1 MAECPKSFECE
12 SPDVSLDVGR
22 VPSYISIVSSAFSCL
37 GSLLIIVAYA
47 AVKDRR
53 RGVQTMVAQL
63 AVADFILASGF
74 IMGAVNFL
82 LSYNRNDAEEACK
95 NFQAVCKVQSLI
107 TAWTSITSYIWTS
120 LIALYFFIHFV
131 CNQAAAFAK
140 LTPMWVVIAWVFPLP
155 ILLPL
160 LCLGKLG
167 YSRYAASN
175 WCYVA
180 DDDYSIPL
188 SRKPSQI
195 AAIVTVAWLWEV
207 ISHVTVVILYGCG
220 VLPTRGHQLVPCTR
234 FFRPHNIFFRDN
246 RLTELNCTEK
256 TLKI

>member
-107 TAWTSITSYIWTS
+107 NNVIYLDFSDCALLFYSLCVQPGSCICQIDTDVGSDSLDFPSPNTAPITLPRKTRLFTVCSI
-120 LIALYFFIHFV
+120 
-131 CNQAAAFAK
+131 K
-140 LTPMWVVIAWVFPLP
+140 LV
-155 ILLPL
+155 
-160 LCLGKLG
+160 LCC
-167 YSRYAASN
+167 R
-175 WCYVA
+175 
-180 DDDYSIPL
+180 
-188 SRKPSQI
+188 
-195 AAIVTVAWLWEV
+195 
-207 ISHVTVVILYGCG
+207 
-220 VLPTRGHQLVPCTR
+220 
-234 FFRPHNIFFRDN
+234 
-246 RLTELNCTEK
+246 
-256 TLKI
+256 

>member
-37 GSLLIIVAYA
+37 GSLLIIVTYA

-167 YSRYAASN
+167 YSRLV
-175 WCYVA
+175 W
-180 DDDYSIPL
+180 
-188 SRKPSQI
+188 RSQ
-195 AAIVTVAWLWEV
+195 T
-207 ISHVTVVILYGCG
+207 
-220 VLPTRGHQLVPCTR
+220 
-234 FFRPHNIFFRDN
+234 N
-246 RLTELNCTEK
+246 RE
-256 TLKI
+256 

>member
-47 AVKDRR
+47 VVKDRR

-82 LSYNRNDAEEACK
+82 LSYNRNDVEDACK

-107 TAWTSITSYIWTS
+107 TTWTSITSYIILDISDCALLFYS
-120 LIALYFFIHFV
+120 LCVQPGSCICQIDTDVGSDSLGFPSPNTAPITLPRKTRLFTV
-131 CNQAAAFAK
+131 CNIK
-140 LTPMWVVIAWVFPLP
+140 LV
-155 ILLPL
+155 
-160 LCLGKLG
+160 LCC
-167 YSRYAASN
+167 R
-175 WCYVA
+175 
-180 DDDYSIPL
+180 
-188 SRKPSQI
+188 
-195 AAIVTVAWLWEV
+195 
-207 ISHVTVVILYGCG
+207 
-220 VLPTRGHQLVPCTR
+220 
-234 FFRPHNIFFRDN
+234 
-246 RLTELNCTEK
+246 
-256 TLKI
+256 